1 MYRGDIRLGDTID
14 IKFCTVTT
22 TGAPTT
28 LAGTPSV
35 AAYVGNGTTE
45 ITAGITLTVD
55 FDSRTGL
62 NNVRVVATGGNGFA
76 AATNVQLVITAGTV
90 GGTSVVGYVV
100 AEFSIEARSA
110 LMPTTA
116 ARTLVVD
123 AAGLADA
130 NTVKVGPTGSGTA
143 QTAGDIMADTNDIQT
158 RLPAALVG
166 GRMDSSVGAMTANVL
181 TASAINA
188 DAITAAKVADGTID
202 AATFAAGAIN
212 AAAIAA
218 DAITAAKIADNA
230 LDAATFVA
238 GSLNGKGDWNI
249 GKTGYALSAAGVQ
262 AIWDA
267 LTAALTTANSIGK
280 LIVDNLN
287 TTISSRM
294 ATFALPANF
303 SALSITAGGLVDIT
317 QTAADK
323 VWSTAA
329 RILTAGTNIVLAKGV
344 GVTGFND
351 VSTAQ
356 VNAEVVDAL
365 NVDTYAEPGQAAPP
379 ATTTLVQKIGYVY
392 KSFRN
397 RKTQD
402 ATTMKLFGDDAL
414 TVDQKATISD
424 NGVTYDHG
432 EIQSGP

>member
-1 MYRGDIRLGDTID
+1 MSYYGDVRLGDTID
-14 IKFCTVTT
+14 IKFCTVST

-28 LAGTPSV
+28 LAGTPVIS
-35 AAYVGNGTTE
+35 AYVGNGTTE

-55 FDSRTGL
+55 FDARTGL
-62 NNVRVVATGGNGFA
+62 HNVRVVATSGNGFA
-76 AATNVQLVITAGTV
+76 TATNVQLVITTGTV
-90 GGTSVVGYVV
+90 GGTSVVGYVIGT
-100 AEFSIEARSA
+100 FSIEARSA

-130 NTVKVGPTGSGTA
+130 NAVKVGPTGAGTA
-143 QTAGDIMADTNDIQT
+143 QTAGDLKGSLNTVQADTDDLQT
-158 RLPAALVG
+158 RVPAALVG
-166 GRMDSSVGAMTANVL
+166 GRMDASVGAMANNV
-181 TASAINA
+181 
-188 DAITAAKVADGTID
+188 ITAA
-202 AATFAAGAIN
+202 AIN
-212 AAAIAA
+212 AAAM
-218 DAITAAKIADNA
+218 
-230 LDAATFVA
+230 
-238 GSLNGKGDWNI
+238 NGKGDWNI

-267 LTAALTTANSIGK
+267 LTAALTTAGSIGK
-280 LIVDNLN
+280 LLVDNIN
-287 TTISSRM
+287 ATISSRM

-317 QTAADK
+317 QAAADK

-356 VNAEVVDAL
+356 VKTQVTDAL

-392 KSFRN
+392 KFLRN
-397 RKTQD
+397 KKTQT
-402 ATTMKLFGDDAL
+402 ATTLSVFADDAV

-424 NGVTYDHG
+424 DGVTYTHN
-432 EIQSGP
+432 EIASGP